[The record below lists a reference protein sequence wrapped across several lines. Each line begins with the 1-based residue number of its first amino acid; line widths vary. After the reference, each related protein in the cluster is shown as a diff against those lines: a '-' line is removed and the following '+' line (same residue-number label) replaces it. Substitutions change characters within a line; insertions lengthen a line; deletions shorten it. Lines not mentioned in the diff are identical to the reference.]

1 MFELQSLQGIL
12 RQSEFPIWQN
22 QLRFMQIERRN
33 LQKARRVR
41 KMGTN
46 RLAFTEKGT
55 RFRFKKMIRFNA
67 GNDRRTADF
76 DRRSGRVQD
85 QMKRAPDFGRSFLLF
100 QFFVQHVI
108 GKISRFFKHVPR
120 EFRRV
125 VISHEIGHI
134 LLPINSM
141 GRERAVYS

>member
-1 MFELQSLQGIL
+1 MTILKFSSIIIKILKFSKLGAQNGQRMFELQSLQGIL

-22 QLRFMQIERRN
+22 Q
-33 LQKARRVR
+33 
-41 KMGTN
+41 
-46 RLAFTEKGT
+46 
-55 RFRFKKMIRFNA
+55 
-67 GNDRRTADF
+67 
-76 DRRSGRVQD
+76 D
-85 QMKRAPDFGRSFLLF
+85 QMKRAPEIGRSFLLF